1 MGEWLNGR
9 AAYVNELVF
18 FINNVV
24 IAGSVTGS
32 IYAIGAIGVTL
43 VFSIMRFAHFAHADM
58 MTFGAFMVLLLTAAF
73 PGVGGIV
80 GLPTPIVMLPLA
92 MALTAALA
100 VGIDRAFYKPLRLH
114 GVKPIVMVI
123 ASLGVT
129 LMLQGLIRLFS
140 GTGAQSL
147 YMAGER
153 KVIHRLELPFEM
165 AARPIIITEPQIILF
180 LLTAACVVGL
190 HLFLSRSRLGKAMRA
205 MSDNPDL
212 ARASGINTHT
222 IVAVT
227 WVIAGGLAAIAGT
240 LLSLDV
246 TFKPDLSFFLL
257 LPIFAAAIVGGV
269 GHPYGAIAGGF
280 VVGFAETLAVF
291 NWSVL
296 LRPIQHHFPE
306 WLEIPR
312 NLAFVSTEYKI
323 VVPFFILVAI
333 LVWRPTGIFK
343 GKLIS

>member
-1 MGEWLNGR
+1 M
-9 AAYVNELVF
+9 NELVF

-24 IAGSVTGS
+24 VAGSVTGS

-58 MTFGAFMVLLLTAAF
+58 MTFGAFMVLLLTMAF
-73 PGVGGIV
+73 PGVGAAV
-80 GLPTPIVMLPLA
+80 GLPTAVVMLPLA
-92 MALTAALA
+92 MALTALLA
-100 VGIDRAFYKPLRLH
+100 VGIDKAFYKPLRAH
-114 GVKPIVMVI
+114 GVKPIVLVI

-129 LMLQGLIRLFS
+129 LILQGLIRLFA
-140 GTGAQSL
+140 GTSSQSL
-147 YMAGER
+147 YIAER
-153 KVIHRLELPFEM
+153 KEIYRLDLPFEL
-165 AARPIIITEPQIILF
+165 ATRPVIVTEPQVILF
-180 LLTAACVVGL
+180 ILTIASVVGL
-190 HLFLSRSRLGKAMRA
+190 HLFLNRSRLGKAMRA

-212 ARASGINTHT
+212 ARASGINTNT

-291 NWSVL
+291 NWTVL
-296 LRPIQHHFPE
+296 LRPIQHQFPA
-306 WLEIPR
+306 WLELPH
-312 NLAFVSTEYKI
+312 NLAFVGTEYKI

-333 LVWRPTGIFK
+333 LVWRPTGLFK
-343 GKLIS
+343 GKVI

>member
-1 MGEWLNGR
+1 M
-9 AAYVNELVF
+9 NELVF
-18 FINNVV
+18 FINNVIV
-24 IAGSVTGS
+24 AGSVTGS
-32 IYAIGAIGVTL
+32 IYAIGAVGVTL

-58 MTFGAFMVLLLTAAF
+58 MTFGAFMVLLLTMAF
-73 PGVGGIV
+73 PGAGAAL
-80 GLPTPIVMLPLA
+80 GLPTAVVMLPLA
-92 MALTAALA
+92 MLLTAGLA
-100 VGIDRAFYKPLRLH
+100 VGIDKVFYKPLRAH

-129 LMLQGLIRLFS
+129 LMLQGLIRLFAGTS
-140 GTGAQSL
+140 GTSL
-147 YMAGER
+147 YVDDR
-153 KVIHRLELPFEM
+153 KEIFRLALPFEGVR
-165 AARPIIITEPQIILF
+165 APIVVTEPQLILF
-180 LLTAACVVGL
+180 VLTIASVVGL

-212 ARASGINTHT
+212 ARASGINTNL

-227 WVIAGGLAAIAGT
+227 WVIVGGLAAIAGT

-291 NWSVL
+291 NWGVL
-296 LRPIQHHFPE
+296 LRPFRDSLPE
-306 WLEIPR
+306 WLANAG
-312 NLAFVSTEYKI
+312 NLAFVGTEYKI
-323 VVPFFILVAI
+323 VVPFFLLVAI

-343 GKLIS
+343 GKVI

>member
-1 MGEWLNGR
+1 M
-9 AAYVNELVF
+9 NELVF
-18 FINNVV
+18 FINNVIV
-24 IAGSVTGS
+24 AGSVTGS

-43 VFSIMRFAHFAHADM
+43 IFSIMRFAHFAHADM
-58 MTFGAFMVLLLTAAF
+58 MTFGTFMVLLLTLAF
-73 PGVGGIV
+73 PGVGGAV

-92 MALTAALA
+92 MVLTALLA
-100 VGIDRAFYKPLRLH
+100 VGVDKTFYKPLRAH

-129 LMLQGLIRLFS
+129 LMLQGLIRLFA
-140 GTGAQSL
+140 GTGAQNL
-147 YMAGER
+147 YLAGER
-153 KVIHRLELPFEM
+153 KEIYRLEMPFEL
-165 AARPIIITEPQIILF
+165 ASRPIIVTEPQIILF
-180 LLTAACVVGL
+180 LLTIVCVMGL
-190 HLFLSRSRLGKAMRA
+190 HLFLNRTRLGKAMRA

-212 ARASGINTHT
+212 ARASGINTNH

-240 LLSLDV
+240 LLALDV

-291 NWSVL
+291 NWAVL
-296 LRPIQHHFPE
+296 LRPFRDSLPE
-306 WLEIPR
+306 WLAQAG
-312 NLAFVSTEYKI
+312 NLAFVGTEYKI

-343 GKLIS
+343 GKVI

>member
-1 MGEWLNGR
+1 M
-9 AAYVNELVF
+9 NELVF
-18 FINNVV
+18 FVNNVIV
-24 IAGSVTGS
+24 AGSVTGS

-58 MTFGAFMVLLLTAAF
+58 MTFGAFMVLLLTLAF
-73 PGVGGIV
+73 PGAGGVV
-80 GLPTPIVMLPLA
+80 GLPTPVVMLPLA
-92 MALTAALA
+92 MALTALLA
-100 VGIDRAFYKPLRLH
+100 VGIDKAFYKPLRAH

-123 ASLGVT
+123 GSLGVT
-129 LMLQGLIRLFS
+129 LMLQGLIRLFA
-140 GTGAQSL
+140 GTGAQNL
-147 YMAGER
+147 YLAGER
-153 KVIHRLELPFEM
+153 KQIYRLDVPFEL
-165 AARPIIITEPQIILF
+165 ATRPIIITEPQVILF
-180 LLTAACVVGL
+180 VLTLSCVVGL
-190 HLFLSRSRLGKAMRA
+190 HLFLSRTRLGKAMRA

-212 ARASGINTHT
+212 ARASGINTNS

-296 LRPIQHHFPE
+296 LRPFRDSLPD
-306 WLEIPR
+306 WLAQAG
-312 NLAFVSTEYKI
+312 NLAFVGTEYKI

-343 GKLIS
+343 GKVI

>member
-1 MGEWLNGR
+1 M
-9 AAYVNELVF
+9 NELVF
-18 FINNVV
+18 FLNNVV

-32 IYAIGAIGVTL
+32 IYAIGAVGVTL
-43 VFSIMRFAHFAHADM
+43 VFSIMRFAHFAHADI
-58 MTFGAFMVLLLTAAF
+58 MTFGAFMVMLLATAF
-73 PGVGGIV
+73 PTAGAAIGVPAALV
-80 GLPTPIVMLPLA
+80 LLPVA

-100 VGIDRAFYKPLRLH
+100 VGIDRAFYKPLRAH

-140 GTGAQSL
+140 GTGGQSL
-147 YMAGER
+147 YVDDR
-153 KVIHRLELPFEM
+153 KEIFRLTLPLEGV
-165 AARPIIITEPQIILF
+165 RVPVVITEPQLYLF
-180 LLTAACVVGL
+180 VLTIACVVGL

-212 ARASGINTHT
+212 AQASGINTHT

-269 GHPYGAIAGGF
+269 GHPFGAIAGGF

-291 NWSVL
+291 NWGVL
-296 LRPIQHHFPE
+296 LRPFRDSLPE
-306 WLEIPR
+306 WLAGAG
-312 NLAFVSTEYKI
+312 NLAFVGTEYKI

-343 GKLIS
+343 GKVI

>member
-1 MGEWLNGR
+1 M
-9 AAYVNELVF
+9 NELVF

-24 IAGSVTGS
+24 IAGSVSGS
-32 IYAIGAIGVTL
+32 IYAIGAVGVTL

-58 MTFGAFMVLLLTAAF
+58 MTFGAFMVLLLTLLF
-73 PGVGGIV
+73 PGAGDAV
-80 GLPTPIVMLPLA
+80 GLPTAVVMLPLA
-92 MALTAALA
+92 MLFTALLA
-100 VGIDRAFYKPLRLH
+100 VGIDRAFYKPLRAH

-123 ASLGVT
+123 GSLGVT
-129 LMLQGLIRLFS
+129 LMLQGLIRLFA
-140 GTGAQSL
+140 GTGGQSL
-147 YMAGER
+147 YVDDR
-153 KVIHRLELPFEM
+153 KEILRLALPFEG
-165 AARPIIITEPQIILF
+165 ARAPIVITEPQIILF
-180 LLTAACVVGL
+180 VLTIAAVVSL
-190 HLFLSRSRLGKAMRA
+190 HLFLTRSRLGKAMRA

-212 ARASGINTHT
+212 AQASGININL

-227 WVIAGGLAAIAGT
+227 WIIAGGLATIAGT

-246 TFKPDLSFFLL
+246 TFKPDLSFFIL

-269 GHPYGAIAGGF
+269 GHPFGAIAGGF

-296 LRPIQHHFPE
+296 LRPFRDSLPE
-306 WLEIPR
+306 WLAQAG
-312 NLAFVSTEYKI
+312 NLAFVGTEYKI

-343 GKLIS
+343 GKVI

>member
-1 MGEWLNGR
+1 
-9 AAYVNELVF
+9 VNELVF

-24 IAGSVTGS
+24 IAGSVTGA

-43 VFSIMRFAHFAHADM
+43 IFSIMRFAHFAHADM
-58 MTFGAFMVLLLTAAF
+58 MTFGAFMVLALTTAFPGIGMSIGVPTALIMLPVAMLLTAC
-73 PGVGGIV
+73 V
-80 GLPTPIVMLPLA
+80 
-92 MALTAALA
+92 A
-100 VGIDRAFYKPLRLH
+100 VGIDKAFYKPLRAH

-129 LMLQGLIRLFS
+129 LILQGLIRLFA
-140 GTGAQSL
+140 GTGGQGL
-147 YMAGER
+147 YVDDR
-153 KVIHRLELPFEM
+153 KEIFRMLPFDGV
-165 AARPIIITEPQIILF
+165 RVPIVITEPQIYLF
-180 LLTAACVVGL
+180 VITLVAVIAL

-205 MSDNPDL
+205 MSDNPEL
-212 ARASGINTHT
+212 AQASGINTNT

-269 GHPYGAIAGGF
+269 GHPYGAVAGGF

-291 NWSVL
+291 NWAVL
-296 LRPIQHHFPE
+296 LRPFRDSLPT
-306 WLEIPR
+306 WLELPS
-312 NLAFVSTEYKI
+312 NLAFVGSEYKI

-343 GKLIS
+343 GKVI

>member
-1 MGEWLNGR
+1 M
-9 AAYVNELVF
+9 NEFIF
-18 FINNVV
+18 FINNVI

-58 MTFGAFMVLLLTAAF
+58 MTFGAFMVLLLTMAF
-73 PGVGGIV
+73 PGAGVIV
-80 GLPTPIVMLPLA
+80 GLPTPVIMLPLA
-92 MALTAALA
+92 MALTALLA
-100 VGIDRAFYKPLRLH
+100 VAIDKAFYKPLRAH
-114 GVKPIVMVI
+114 GVKPIVLVI
-123 ASLGVT
+123 GSLGVT
-129 LMLQGLIRLFS
+129 LMLQGLIRLFAGTS
-140 GTGAQSL
+140 GQNL

-153 KVIHRLELPFEM
+153 KEIYRLALPFENVR
-165 AARPIIITEPQIILF
+165 APIVITEPQVILF
-180 LLTAACVVGL
+180 ILTLICVVGL
-190 HLFLSRSRLGKAMRA
+190 HLFLNRTRLGKAMRA

-212 ARASGINTHT
+212 ARASGINTNH

-240 LLSLDV
+240 LLALDV

-291 NWSVL
+291 NWAVL
-296 LRPIQHHFPE
+296 LRPIQHLFPE
-306 WLEIPR
+306 WLEVPR
-312 NLAFVSTEYKI
+312 NLAFVGTEYKI

-343 GKLIS
+343 GKVI

>member
-1 MGEWLNGR
+1 M
-9 AAYVNELVF
+9 VF
-18 FINNVV
+18 FINNVI

-58 MTFGAFMVLLLTAAF
+58 MTFGAFMVLLLTLAF
-73 PGVGGIV
+73 PGVGGVV
-80 GLPTPIVMLPLA
+80 GLPTPVVMLPLA
-92 MALTAALA
+92 MILTAALA
-100 VGIDRAFYKPLRLH
+100 VGIDKVFYKPLRAH
-114 GVKPIVMVI
+114 GVKPIVIVI
-123 ASLGVT
+123 GSLGVT
-129 LMLQGLIRLFS
+129 LMLQGLIRLFA
-140 GTGAQSL
+140 GTSAQNMYL
-147 YMAGER
+147 AGER
-153 KVIHRLELPFEM
+153 KEIYRLDVPFEL
-165 AARPIIITEPQIILF
+165 ATRPIVVTEPQIILF
-180 LLTAACVVGL
+180 ILTIACVVGL
-190 HLFLSRSRLGKAMRA
+190 HLFLNRTRLGKAMRA

-212 ARASGINTHT
+212 ARASGINTNY
-222 IVAVT
+222 IVSVT
-227 WVIAGGLAAIAGT
+227 WVIAGSLAAIAGT

-291 NWSVL
+291 NWSVM
-296 LRPIQHHFPE
+296 LRPIQHLFPE
-306 WLEIPR
+306 WIEIPR
-312 NLAFVSTEYKI
+312 NLAFVGTEYKI

-343 GKLIS
+343 GKVI

>member
-1 MGEWLNGR
+1 M
-9 AAYVNELVF
+9 NELVF

-43 VFSIMRFAHFAHADM
+43 IFSIMRFAHFAHADM
-58 MTFGAFMVLLLTAAF
+58 MTFGAFMVLLLTTAF
-73 PGVGGIV
+73 PTVGAIV
-80 GLPTPIVMLPLA
+80 GLPTAVVMLPLA
-92 MALTAALA
+92 MALTALLA
-100 VGIDRAFYKPLRLH
+100 VGIDKGFYKPLRAH

-123 ASLGVT
+123 GSLGVT
-129 LMLQGLIRLFS
+129 LVLQGLIRLLA
-140 GTGAQSL
+140 GTRGQSL
-147 YMAGER
+147 YIAER
-153 KVIHRLELPFEM
+153 KEIYRLELPFE
-165 AARPIIITEPQIILF
+165 AATRPIIVTEPQVILF
-180 LLTAACVVGL
+180 ILTLAAVIGL
-190 HLFLSRSRLGKAMRA
+190 HLFLNRTRTGKAMRA

-212 ARASGINTHT
+212 ARASGINTSRIVT
-222 IVAVT
+222 IT
-227 WVIAGGLAAIAGT
+227 WIIAGSLAAVAGT

-296 LRPIQHHFPE
+296 LRPIAHHFPE
-306 WLEIPR
+306 WLELPR
-312 NLAFVSTEYKI
+312 NLAFVGTEYKI

-343 GKLIS
+343 GKVI

>member
-1 MGEWLNGR
+1 M
-9 AAYVNELVF
+9 NELVF

-32 IYAIGAIGVTL
+32 IYAIGAVGVTL
-43 VFSIMRFAHFAHADM
+43 IFSIMRFAHFAHGDM
-58 MTFGAFMVLLLTAAF
+58 MTFGAFMVLLLASAF
-73 PGVGGIV
+73 PGAGAAFGVPSALV
-80 GLPTPIVMLPLA
+80 LLPLA
-92 MALTAALA
+92 MALTALLA
-100 VGIDRAFYKPLRLH
+100 VGIDKAFYKPLRAH
-114 GVKPIVMVI
+114 GVKPIVLVI
-123 ASLGVT
+123 GSLGVT
-129 LMLQGLIRLFS
+129 LMLQGLIRLFAGTS
-140 GTGAQSL
+140 GQSL
-147 YMAGER
+147 YIDDR
-153 KVIHRLELPFEM
+153 KEIFRLALPFEG
-165 AARPIIITEPQIILF
+165 ARAPVVVTEPQLYLF
-180 LLTAACVVGL
+180 AITLVAVVGL
-190 HLFLSRSRLGKAMRA
+190 HLFLNRSRLGKAMRA

-212 ARASGINTHT
+212 AQASGINTNT

-269 GHPYGAIAGGF
+269 GHPYGAVAGGF

-296 LRPIQHHFPE
+296 LRPFRDTLPE
-306 WLEIPR
+306 WLTQSG
-312 NLAFVSTEYKI
+312 NLAFVGTEYKI
-323 VVPFFILVAI
+323 VVPFFILVVI

-343 GKLIS
+343 GKVI

>member
-1 MGEWLNGR
+1 M
-9 AAYVNELVF
+9 NELVF
-18 FINNVV
+18 FINNVIV
-24 IAGSVTGS
+24 AGSVTGS
-32 IYAIGAIGVTL
+32 IYAIGAVGVTL

-58 MTFGAFMVLLLTAAF
+58 MTFGAFMVLLLTLAF
-73 PGVGGIV
+73 PGAGAAL
-80 GLPTPIVMLPLA
+80 GLPTAVVMLPLA
-92 MALTAALA
+92 MVLTAGLA
-100 VGIDRAFYKPLRLH
+100 VGIDKVFYKPLRAH

-129 LMLQGLIRLFS
+129 LMLQGLIRVFAGTS
-140 GTGAQSL
+140 GESL
-147 YMAGER
+147 YVDDR
-153 KVIHRLELPFEM
+153 KEIFRLALPFEGVR
-165 AARPIIITEPQIILF
+165 APIVVTEPQIILF
-180 LLTAACVVGL
+180 VLTIICIVGL

-212 ARASGINTHT
+212 ARASGINTNL

-227 WVIAGGLAAIAGT
+227 WVIVGGLAAIAGT

-280 VVGFAETLAVF
+280 LVGFAETLAVF
-291 NWSVL
+291 NWGVL
-296 LRPIQHHFPE
+296 LRPFRDSLPE
-306 WLEIPR
+306 WLANAG
-312 NLAFVSTEYKI
+312 NLAFVGSEYKI

-343 GKLIS
+343 GKVI

>member
-1 MGEWLNGR
+1 M
-9 AAYVNELVF
+9 NELVF

-24 IAGSVTGS
+24 IAGSVTGA

-43 VFSIMRFAHFAHADM
+43 IFSIMRFAHFAHADM
-58 MTFGAFMVLLLTAAF
+58 MTFGAFMVLVLTTAFPGIGMSIGVPTALIMLPVAMLLTAC
-73 PGVGGIV
+73 
-80 GLPTPIVMLPLA
+80 
-92 MALTAALA
+92 LA
-100 VGIDRAFYKPLRLH
+100 VGIDKAFYKPLRAH

-129 LMLQGLIRLFS
+129 LILQGLIRLFS
-140 GTGAQSL
+140 GTGGQGL
-147 YMAGER
+147 YVDDR
-153 KVIHRLELPFEM
+153 KEIFRMLPFENV
-165 AARPIIITEPQIILF
+165 RVPIVITEPQIYLF
-180 LLTAACVVGL
+180 VITLVAVIAL

-205 MSDNPDL
+205 MSDNPEL
-212 ARASGINTHT
+212 AQASGINTNT

-269 GHPYGAIAGGF
+269 GHPYGAVAGGF
-280 VVGFAETLAVF
+280 VVAFAETLAVF
-291 NWSVL
+291 NWAVL
-296 LRPIQHHFPE
+296 LRPFRDSLPT
-306 WLEIPR
+306 WLELPS
-312 NLAFVSTEYKI
+312 NLAFVGTEYKI

-343 GKLIS
+343 GKVI

>member
-1 MGEWLNGR
+1 M
-9 AAYVNELVF
+9 NELVF
-18 FINNVV
+18 FINNVIV
-24 IAGSVTGS
+24 AGSVSGS

-43 VFSIMRFAHFAHADM
+43 IFSIMRFAHFAHADM
-58 MTFGAFMVLLLTAAF
+58 MTFGTFMVLLLTLAF
-73 PGVGGIV
+73 PGVGAVV
-80 GLPTPIVMLPLA
+80 GLPTPIIMLPLA
-92 MALTAALA
+92 IVLTALLA
-100 VGIDRAFYKPLRLH
+100 VGIDKTFYKPLRAH

-140 GTGAQSL
+140 GTGAQNL
-147 YMAGER
+147 YLAGER
-153 KVIHRLELPFEM
+153 KEIYRLEMPFEL
-165 AARPIIITEPQIILF
+165 ASRPVIVTEPQIILF
-180 LLTAACVVGL
+180 VLTIVCVVGL
-190 HLFLSRSRLGKAMRA
+190 HLFLNRTRLGKAMRA

-212 ARASGINTHT
+212 ARASGINTNH

-240 LLSLDV
+240 LLALDV

-291 NWSVL
+291 NWAVL
-296 LRPIQHHFPE
+296 LRPFRDSLPE
-306 WLEIPR
+306 WLAQAG
-312 NLAFVSTEYKI
+312 NLAFVGTEYKI

-343 GKLIS
+343 GKVI

>member
-1 MGEWLNGR
+1 M
-9 AAYVNELVF
+9 NELVF

-24 IAGSVTGS
+24 IAGSVTGA

-43 VFSIMRFAHFAHADM
+43 IFSIMRFAHFAHADM
-58 MTFGAFMVLLLTAAF
+58 MTFGAFMVLALTTAFPGIGMSIGVPTALIMLPVAMLLTAC
-73 PGVGGIV
+73 V
-80 GLPTPIVMLPLA
+80 
-92 MALTAALA
+92 A
-100 VGIDRAFYKPLRLH
+100 VGIDKAFYKPLRAH

-129 LMLQGLIRLFS
+129 LILQGLIRLFA
-140 GTGAQSL
+140 GTGGQGL
-147 YMAGER
+147 YVDDR
-153 KVIHRLELPFEM
+153 KEIFRMLPFDGV
-165 AARPIIITEPQIILF
+165 RVPIVITEPQIYLF
-180 LLTAACVVGL
+180 VITLVAVIAL

-205 MSDNPDL
+205 MSDNPEL
-212 ARASGINTHT
+212 AQASGINTNT

-269 GHPYGAIAGGF
+269 GHPYGAVAGGF

-291 NWSVL
+291 NWAVL
-296 LRPIQHHFPE
+296 LRPFRDSLPT
-306 WLEIPR
+306 WLELPS
-312 NLAFVSTEYKI
+312 NLAFVGSEYKI

-343 GKLIS
+343 GKVI

>member
-1 MGEWLNGR
+1 M
-9 AAYVNELVF
+9 NELIF
-18 FINNVV
+18 FINNVI

-58 MTFGAFMVLLLTAAF
+58 MTFGAFMVLLLTMAF
-73 PGVGGIV
+73 PGAGAIV
-80 GLPTPIVMLPLA
+80 GLPTPVIMLPLA
-92 MALTAALA
+92 MALTALLA
-100 VGIDRAFYKPLRLH
+100 VAIDKAFYKPLRAH
-114 GVKPIVMVI
+114 GVKPIVLVI
-123 ASLGVT
+123 GSLGVT
-129 LMLQGLIRLFS
+129 LMLQGLIRLFA
-140 GTGAQSL
+140 GTSAQNL

-153 KVIHRLELPFEM
+153 KEIYRLALPFENVR
-165 AARPIIITEPQIILF
+165 APIVITEPQIILF
-180 LLTAACVVGL
+180 ILTIVCVVGL
-190 HLFLSRSRLGKAMRA
+190 HLFLNRTRLGKAMRA

-212 ARASGINTHT
+212 ARASGINTNH

-240 LLSLDV
+240 LLALDV

-291 NWSVL
+291 NWAVL
-296 LRPIQHHFPE
+296 LRPIQHLLPE
-306 WLEIPR
+306 WLEVPR
-312 NLAFVSTEYKI
+312 NLAFVGTEYKI

-343 GKLIS
+343 GKVI